1 MTFISRYNSFK
12 AKVRNLVTR
21 ALAND
26 YNRFSCYYPGNTG
39 IFSKILINRITSRIN
54 IEQNDLDRLE
64 KLKEKGIVIYAGKYK
79 SMFDFLFYYTTLKK
93 QNLAYPEIGFDFK
106 FIFLQPVK
114 RLLRI
119 FLVQL
124 DHLANHLSLKSPYT
138 SGYIFRKLMEGASG
152 FLFLIERR
160 AFYKRFVK
168 QSPDPLTLLID
179 LQNRTEQT
187 VYVVPQAIVFGT
199 QPVRKEA
206 GFFTL
211 LFGSQENPGTI
222 KRMITLL
229 KSPDKISVEIAEP
242 LNLKSFLEN
251 YEISRLEQEFQTHR
265 LRSHLVDI
273 INRLRRSVT
282 GPQIKS
288 RQEITEDILTERSL
302 QEFMADYTVRN
313 DKSLAV
319 THKKAAAYIKEIAA
333 NYNIKNI
340 QFGELVL
347 SRVFNTI
354 FEGLVVDQEGL
365 QRLKDRSKEAPL
377 ILIPCHK
384 SHLDYL
390 LIPYIMY
397 KNKMPAPHIAAG
409 KNLSFW
415 PLGPLFRGAG
425 AFFLRRTFKG
435 AELYTVIFKAYVK
448 KLLFEGFNIKIFI
461 EGGRSRSGK
470 LLSPKFGMLNMVFN
484 AYSQKAC
491 SNLYFAPIF
500 VGYDRVLEENSYL
513 KELEGGKKDP
523 ENLSQLIKARKFLKK
538 KYGKVY
544 INFGEPISLNDYV
557 SEKNL
562 KTMHM
567 NSPETKQVIED
578 LGYKLINS
586 INSISV
592 VTPHA
597 IIASAILNCYSS
609 RFSKKE
615 MMDRSDTYMN
625 HITFFNANL
634 ADTLTVDPATAL
646 NHVIDIFIQRDFF
659 ELADEEE
666 EEISDHTYFIVKD
679 NKRPILDYY
688 KNNSISYFIPGAY
701 TATAIL
707 EKDMLMFYA
716 QDLEETYRFLQD
728 LFMDEFSF
736 NEEVSCSRYIDSC
749 LKAFMDDGII
759 VPSNDVPEAY
769 HITSEGLRKLRCFAQ
784 FLHPFF
790 ESYKT
795 TLAFFEKNPTD
806 KLESKELVKKL
817 QTRGMKMYKKRQ
829 VILKESLS
837 KINYIN
843 ASNFCRKKSLDQ
855 DESLEWIHY
864 YKDRIDKL
872 LTVLN
877 P

>member
-1 MTFISRYNSFK
+1 MTFISKFNSLK
-12 AKVRNLVTR
+12 TKTR
-21 ALAND
+21 RFIDRILGND
-26 YNRFSCYYPGNTG
+26 YDRYSCYYPGNTG
-39 IFSKILINRITSRIN
+39 FWSSILINRITSRIN
-54 IEQNDLDRLE
+54 LEQNDLDRLE
-64 KLKEKGIVIYAGKYK
+64 ALKEEGVVIYAGKYK
-79 SMFDFLFYYTTLKK
+79 SMFDFLFYHTALKEK
-93 QNLAYPEIGFDFK
+93 GLAYPAIGFDFK

-114 RLLRI
+114 RLARI
-119 FLVQL
+119 FLIQL
-124 DHLANHLSLKSPYT
+124 DYFLNHLSLKSPYA
-138 SGYIFRKLMEGASG
+138 SGYISRKLLEGTSG

-179 LQNRTEQT
+179 LQNKTEKN
-187 VYVVPQAIVFGT
+187 VYIVPQAIVFGT
-199 QPVRKEA
+199 HPVRREA
-206 GFFTL
+206 GFFSL
-211 LFGSQENPGTI
+211 LFGSQENPGII
-222 KRMITLL
+222 KRLVTLL
-229 KSPDKISVEIAEP
+229 KSPDKVSVEIAEP
-242 LNLKSFLEN
+242 VNLKTFLEN
-251 YEISRLEQEFQTHR
+251 YEVSRLEQEFQTHR

-282 GPQIKS
+282 GPEIKS

-302 QEFMADYTVRN
+302 QEFMADYAVRN
-313 DKSLAV
+313 DQSLAL
-319 THKKAAAYIKEIAA
+319 THKKAASYIKEIAA

-347 SRVFNTI
+347 SRVFRTI
-354 FEGLVVDQEGL
+354 FEGLVIDQEGL
-365 QRLKDRSKEAPL
+365 QTMKDKSKQAPL

-397 KNKMPAPHIAAG
+397 KNKMPSPHIAAG

-484 AYSQKAC
+484 AYLQNAC
-491 SNLYFAPIF
+491 DNLYFAPIF

-557 SEKNL
+557 REKKLN
-562 KTMHM
+562 TRHM

-615 MMDRSDTYMN
+615 MMDRSETYMN
-625 HITFFNANL
+625 HIIYFNANL
-634 ADTLTVDPATAL
+634 ADTLTVDPSTAL
-646 NHVIDIFIQRDFF
+646 NHVIDIFIQRNFL
-659 ELADEEE
+659 EMADEEE
-666 EEISDHTYFIVKD
+666 EEISDNTYFIVKD

-688 KNNSISYFIPGAY
+688 KNNSISYFIPAAY
-701 TATAIL
+701 TSTSIL
-707 EKDMLMFYA
+707 EKDILMFYA

-728 LFMDEFSF
+728 LFLDEFSF
-736 NEEVSCSRYIDSC
+736 NEEISCEEYIDKC
-749 LKAFMDDGII
+749 LHAFMDDGII
-759 VPSNDVPEAY
+759 VPSNAVPEAY
-769 HITSEGLRKLRCFAQ
+769 HITSEGLRKLRCFSQ
-784 FLHPFF
+784 FLYPFL

-795 TLAFFEKNPTD
+795 TLTFFEKNGTD
-806 KLESKELVKKL
+806 KLDSKDLVKKI
-817 QTRGMKMYKKRQ
+817 QARGIKMYKKQQ

-837 KINYIN
+837 NINYIN
-843 ASNFCRKKSLDQ
+843 ASNFCRKKS
-855 DESLEWIHY
+855 IHDNTNPGLIQY
-864 YKDRIDKL
+864 YKDRIEKL

>member
-1 MTFISRYNSFK
+1 MD
-12 AKVRNLVTR
+12 R
-21 ALAND
+21 AVADD
-26 YNRFSCYYPGNTG
+26 YDRFSCYYPGNTG
-39 IFSKILINRITSRIN
+39 FFSKMLINRIFARIN

-64 KLKEKGIVIYAGKYK
+64 KLKEKGTVIYAGKYK
-79 SMFDFLFYYTTLKK
+79 SMFDFLFYHSTLQNK
-93 QNLAYPEIGFDFK
+93 NLAYPKLGFDFK
-106 FIFLQPVK
+106 FIFLQPVS
-114 RLLRI
+114 RLARI
-119 FLVQL
+119 LLVQL
-124 DHLANHLSLKSPYT
+124 DHFAVHMSLKNPYT
-138 SGYIFRKLMEGASG
+138 SGYISRKLAEGVSG
-152 FLFLIERR
+152 FLFLIEKK

-168 QSPDPLTLLID
+168 QSPDPLTLLIE
-179 LQNRTEQT
+179 LQNRMKQPI
-187 VYVVPQAIVFGT
+187 YIVPQAIVFGSG
-199 QPVRKEA
+199 PVRKEE
-206 GFFTL
+206 GFFSL
-211 LFGSQENPGTI
+211 LFGFRDNPGII
-222 KRMITLL
+222 KRLITVL

-242 LNLKSFLEN
+242 VNLKTFLEN
-251 YEISRLEQEFQTHR
+251 YEVRRLEQEFQTHR

-282 GPQIKS
+282 GPEIKS
-288 RQEITEDILTERSL
+288 RQELTEDILTERSL
-302 QEFMADYTVRN
+302 QEFMADYSVRHG
-313 DKSLAV
+313 KSLFV
-319 THKKAAAYIKEIAA
+319 THKKAASYIKEIAA
-333 NYNIKNI
+333 NYNIRNI

-347 SRVFNTI
+347 SRVFRTI
-354 FEGLVVDQEGL
+354 FEGLVIDQEGL
-365 QRLKDRSKEAPL
+365 QRLKDKSKEAPL
-377 ILIPCHK
+377 ILTPCHK

-390 LIPYIMY
+390 LIPYLMY
-397 KNKMPAPHIAAG
+397 KNKMPTPHIAAG

-435 AELYTVIFKAYVK
+435 AELYAAIFKAYVK
-448 KLLFEGFNIKIFI
+448 KLLYEGFNIKIFI

-484 AYSQKAC
+484 AYAQNAC

-513 KELEGGKKDP
+513 KELEGGKKNP
-523 ENLSQLIKARKFLKK
+523 ENLRQLIKARKFLKK

-557 SEKNL
+557 REKNL
-562 KTMHM
+562 NTLHM
-567 NSPETKQVIED
+567 NSPETKAVIED

-597 IIASAILNCYSS
+597 IIASAVLNCYSS

-615 MMDRSDTYMN
+615 MMERSDTYMN
-625 HITFFNANL
+625 YITFFKANL
-634 ADTLTVDPATAL
+634 ADTLTVDPSTAL
-646 NHVIDIFIQRDFF
+646 NHVVDIFIQRDFF

-666 EEISDHTYFIVKD
+666 EEINDHTYFIVKD

-688 KNNSISYFIPGAY
+688 KNNAISYFIPAAY

-707 EKDMLMFYA
+707 EKDMLMFYPR
-716 QDLEETYRFLQD
+716 DLEETYRFLQD

-736 NEEVSCSRYIDSC
+736 NEEVPCSQYIDSC
-749 LKAFMDDGII
+749 IKAFMEDGIV
-759 VPSNDVPEAY
+759 VPSNEIPDAY

-795 TLAFFEKNPTD
+795 TITFLEKTSAD
-806 KLESKELVKKL
+806 KLESRDLVKKI
-817 QTRGMKMYKKRQ
+817 QATGMKMYKKRQ
-829 VILKESLS
+829 VVLKESLS

-843 ASNFCRKKSLDQ
+843 ASGFCRKKGLHQS
-855 DESLEWIHY
+855 ESSELLHY
-864 YKDRIDKL
+864 YKERIEKL
-872 LTVLN
+872 LIVLN